1 MLSFVF
7 QLKKMTTR
15 RRLSKTLEHLSSG
28 ELEDFC
34 LHVELEKGVP
44 LLSELDLKS
53 ICPEKIEELMVKRY
67 SEEECVKLTRNILKK
82 MNRTDLV
89 KRLLDDRRESEKE
102 HSMDEELLSLTQRVE
117 KMTSVI
123 ELLVE
128 IIACLTEDQYKEF
141 KQLIRYEGYETYN
154 SYNPRLLGQT
164 NHQDTACVT
173 VLTFGQN
180 SVVKTMKILKKMNR
194 TDLVQ
199 KLLET
204 SSSFKKKRSD
214 EPRSVLLEKAATIAA
229 VKELLLEILHS
240 LNNGELRKFK
250 KFLLSAFQEDSKDIP
265 HLLRYSNDRTAILD
279 VMVQT
284 YGRQSVDE
292 TREILKKLHRVDL
305 MQMFSETSSE
315 PKVDEHQPPVFE
327 KTVKEDVEHVLSE
340 TLSGLKLKEFEKFK
354 WVLQLTYFQ
363 RSFARIQWHHMMSAT
378 TPDELVHLM
387 VKNQH
392 PVEVTKEVLL
402 DMNRT
407 DLVEMLMGTD
417 SGLQEKHQPELPHE
431 KSTVTSLHWTLWET
445 LRGLRYEEHALFKQH
460 LLHIAQEK
468 GLPAPERQVKTAGR
482 DGIVMLM
489 VNIYGQQSVELTKD
503 VLQRMNKTDLLET
516 LSGTSSGFNTEKKLQ
531 QKDPQHKFTR
541 SLHWTL
547 RQTLRGLSY
556 EDQEQFKQ
564 HLLHITLQKGLP
576 GAPKQQMKTADIYDI
591 VILMVD
597 IYGQQSVELTKDVLQ
612 RMNKIALLKKLS
624 RTSSGFNTENKLQQ
638 KEPQNESTM
647 TPVHSQLLE
656 TLEELGSGDL
666 EKFKHV
672 LLYTKMKEG
681 LPKIPKDQVETADK
695 DEIVKLMVEIYGQR
709 CVEVTKDILERM
721 M

>member
-1 MLSFVF
+1 
-7 QLKKMTTR
+7 MTTR
-15 RRLSKTLEHLSSG
+15 RMLSKTLEHLSSG
-28 ELEDFC
+28 ELEEFC

-53 ICPEKIEELMVKRY
+53 ICQEKIVKLMVKRC
-67 SEEECVKLTRNILKK
+67 SKEECVKLTRNILKK

-89 KRLLDDRRESEKE
+89 KRLLDDRRESEEE
-102 HSMDEELLSLTQRVE
+102 HSMDEEPLSLTQRVE

-128 IIACLTEDQYKEF
+128 IMAYLTEDQYEEF
-141 KQLIRYEGYETYN
+141 KKLIRYEGYETYN
-154 SYNPRLLGQT
+154 SYNPRLLWKT
-164 NHQDTACVT
+164 NHQDIACVT

-180 SVVKTMKILKKMNR
+180 SVVKTMKILKRMNR

-204 SSSFKKKRSD
+204 SSSFKKKPSD

-229 VKELLLEILHS
+229 VKDLLLEILHS
-240 LNNGELRKFK
+240 LNNGELEKFQ
-250 KFLLSAFQEDSKDIP
+250 KFLLSAFQTDSKDIP
-265 HLLRYSNDRTAILD
+265 YLLRHSNERTVILD

-292 TREILKKLHRVDL
+292 TRKILKKLHRVDL

-327 KTVKEDVEHVLSE
+327 KTVKEDVKHVLLE

-363 RSFARIQWHHMMSAT
+363 RSFTRIQWYDMEWAT
-378 TPDELVHLM
+378 TPDELVHQM
-387 VKNQH
+387 VMNQQ
-392 PVEVTKEVLL
+392 PLEVTKEVLL

-407 DLVEMLMGTD
+407 DLVERLMGTD
-417 SGLQEKHQPELPHE
+417 SGLQEKHRPEQPHQT
-431 KSTVTSLHWTLWET
+431 STITSLHWTLWET
-445 LRGLRYEEHALFKQH
+445 LRGLRYEEHELFKQH
-460 LLHIAQEK
+460 LLQITQQK
-468 GLPAPERQVKTAGR
+468 GLPEASERQMKKAGR
-482 DGIVMLM
+482 DGIVM
-489 VNIYGQQSVELTKD
+489 
-503 VLQRMNKTDLLET
+503 
-516 LSGTSSGFNTEKKLQ
+516 
-531 QKDPQHKFTR
+531 
-541 SLHWTL
+541 
-547 RQTLRGLSY
+547 
-556 EDQEQFKQ
+556 
-564 HLLHITLQKGLP
+564 
-576 GAPKQQMKTADIYDI
+576 
-591 VILMVD
+591 LMVD

-612 RMNKIALLKKLS
+612 RMNKTDLVGKLSESSSGFNTEKKLQQKDSQHKFTRSLHWTLRQTLRGLRYEDQELFKQHLLHIAQQKGLPGAPKRKVKTANMDDIVMLMVEIYGQQSVELTKDVLYRMNKTALLKKLS

-638 KEPQNESTM
+638 KDPQHQESTM

-666 EKFKHV
+666 EKFKHA
-672 LLYTKMKEG
+672 LLYTKMKKG
-681 LPKIPKDQVETADK
+681 LPKIPRDQVETADK